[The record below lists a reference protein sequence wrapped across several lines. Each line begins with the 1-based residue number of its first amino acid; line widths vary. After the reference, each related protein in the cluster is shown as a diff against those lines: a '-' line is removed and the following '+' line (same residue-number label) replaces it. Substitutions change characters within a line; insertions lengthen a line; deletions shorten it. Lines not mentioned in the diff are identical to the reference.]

1 MSRMDHPGSCQLYSL
16 SFCLLPFSLQPL
28 TLNFEMTASTQPEV
42 NGVLVMDK
50 PAGVT
55 SHDVVA
61 RVRRILHQRQVG
73 HFGTLDP
80 FATGVLPVSVGK
92 ATRFAQFY
100 LKSRKAY
107 EGTIRLGFSTDTY
120 DATGQPT
127 SEAVPVAL
135 DTAALEEHFRQFTGR
150 LLQIPPPFSAKRVGG
165 VRAYELAR
173 AHKPVELTPVEVE
186 IYALELLSV
195 QGEQVQFAV
204 ECSGGTYVRSLAHD
218 LGQKLGCGGH
228 LAGLR
233 RTAVAEFTLK
243 RAITLERLQEAAQ
256 QGGLESC
263 IVRLESLL
271 PDCPELVVR
280 GREETSV
287 RHGHA
292 FELAQALRPGRG
304 EAPGHT
310 TAASL
315 LKILGPERRLIA
327 VARHVSGAVYH
338 PNLVLV

>member
-1 MSRMDHPGSCQLYSL
+1 MA
-16 SFCLLPFSLQPL
+16 SFQSSYFSLHPSSF
-28 TLNFEMTASTQPEV
+28 TLHPYLGLLEMTEIPSPKPEV
-42 NGVLVMDK
+42 NGVLIIDK
-50 PAGVT
+50 PAGIT

-61 RVRRILHQRQVG
+61 RVRKILGQRQVG

-107 EGTIRLGFSTDTY
+107 EGTIRFGFSTDTY
-120 DATGQPT
+120 DATGEPS
-127 SEAVPVAL
+127 SEAVAVA
-135 DTAALEEHFRQFTGR
+135 AEASELERQFRAFTGR
-150 LLQIPPPFSAKRVGG
+150 LMQAPPPYSAKRVGG

-173 AHKPVELTPVEVE
+173 QHKPVNLTPVEVE
-186 IYALELLSV
+186 IYALELLSFE
-195 QGEQVQFAV
+195 GDQVKFAV

-218 LGQKLGCGGH
+218 LGQKLGCGAH
-228 LAGLR
+228 LAVLR
-233 RTAVAEFTLK
+233 RTAVAEFK
-243 RAITLERLQEAAQ
+243 ESRAVTLESLQECMQ
-256 QGGLESC
+256 QGNLEPC
-263 IVRLESLL
+263 LVRLESLL

-304 EAPGHT
+304 SAGVAP
-310 TAASL
+310 AASL
-315 LKILGPERRLIA
+315 LKILGAERRLIA
-327 VARHVSGAVYH
+327 VARHVSGAIYH

>member
-1 MSRMDHPGSCQLYSL
+1 M
-16 SFCLLPFSLQPL
+16 
-28 TLNFEMTASTQPEV
+28 ASHAEKPEF
-42 NGVLVMDK
+42 NGVLVIDK
-50 PAGVT
+50 PANIT

-61 RVRRILHQRQVG
+61 RVRKILHERQVG

-92 ATRFAQFY
+92 GTRFAQFY

-107 EGTIRLGFSTDTY
+107 EGTIEFGFSTDTY
-120 DATGQPT
+120 DATGKPT
-127 SEAVPVAL
+127 SEALPVAL
-135 DTAALEEHFRQFTGR
+135 EAAEIERHLRGFMGR
-150 LLQIPPPFSAKRVGG
+150 LMQTPPPYSAKRVGG

-173 AHKPVELTPVEVE
+173 QQKPVTLTPVEVE
-186 IYALELLSV
+186 IYALEMLSFEGR
-195 QGEQVQFAV
+195 QLRFAV

-218 LGQKLGCGGH
+218 LGQKMGCGAH

-233 RTAVAEFTLK
+233 RTAVAEFIEN
-243 RAITLERLQEAAQ
+243 RAVTLERLQEAAH
-256 QGGLESC
+256 QGSVPSFL
-263 IVRLESLL
+263 VRLESLL

-304 EAPGHT
+304 EGQGHAPV
-310 TAASL
+310 ASL
-315 LKILGPERRLIA
+315 LKILGSERRLIA

>member
-1 MSRMDHPGSCQLYSL
+1 
-16 SFCLLPFSLQPL
+16 
-28 TLNFEMTASTQPEV
+28 MTATTPPQPEV
-42 NGVLVMDK
+42 SGVLVIDK
-50 PAGVT
+50 PAGIT

-61 RVRRILHQRQVG
+61 RVRKILHQRQVG

-107 EGTIRLGFSTDTY
+107 EGTIHFGYSTDTY
-120 DATGQPT
+120 DATGDAT
-127 SEAVPVAL
+127 SEAVAVAL
-135 DTAALEEHFRQFTGR
+135 EASVLEGYFCQFTGR
-150 LLQIPPPFSAKRVGG
+150 VLQTPPPYSAKRVGG
-165 VRAYELAR
+165 VRAYKLAR
-173 AHKPVELTPVEVE
+173 QHKPVNLAPVEVE
-186 IYALELLSV
+186 IYALELLSL
-195 QGEQVQFAV
+195 QGAEVQFAV

-218 LGQKLGCGGH
+218 FGQKMGCGAY

-233 RTAVAEFTLK
+233 RTAVAEFTLD
-243 RAITLERLQEAAQ
+243 RAVTLERLQDVALE
-256 QGGLESC
+256 GNVESC
-263 IVRLESLL
+263 IVRMEALL

-304 EAPGHT
+304 AAPGN
-310 TAASL
+310 APAMNL

-327 VARHVSGAVYH
+327 VARHVSGAIYH

>member
-1 MSRMDHPGSCQLYSL
+1 MATGKDLK
-16 SFCLLPFSLQPL
+16 
-28 TLNFEMTASTQPEV
+28 PEV

-61 RVRRILHQRQVG
+61 RVRKILHQRQVG

-107 EGTIRLGFSTDTY
+107 EGRIRFGFSTDTY
-120 DATGQPT
+120 DATGAPT
-127 SEAVPVAL
+127 SQAVPVAL
-135 DTAALEEHFRQFTGR
+135 DRPALEAHFLEFTGR
-150 LLQIPPPFSAKRVGG
+150 LLQTPPPYSAKRVGG

-173 AHKPVELTPVEVE
+173 QHKPVDLAPVEVE
-186 IYALELLSV
+186 VYALELLG
-195 QGEQVQFAV
+195 GEGDEVRFAV

-233 RTAVAEFTLK
+233 RTAVAEFTEC
-243 RAITLERLQEAAQ
+243 RAVTLERLKDIAQ
-256 QGGLESC
+256 QGNLDSCLVPLEA
-263 IVRLESLL
+263 LL
-271 PDCPELVVR
+271 PDCPELMVR

-287 RHGHA
+287 RHGQT

-304 EAPGHT
+304 EGPGHAP
-310 TAASL
+310 AAKL
-315 LKILGPERRLIA
+315 LRILGSERRLIA
-327 VARHVSGAVYH
+327 VARHVSGAIYH

>member
-1 MSRMDHPGSCQLYSL
+1 
-16 SFCLLPFSLQPL
+16 
-28 TLNFEMTASTQPEV
+28 MTEITPPQPEFS
-42 NGVLVMDK
+42 GVLVIDK
-50 PAGVT
+50 PAGIT

-61 RVRRILHQRQVG
+61 RVRKILGQRQVG

-107 EGTIRLGFSTDTY
+107 EGTIRFGFSTDTY

-127 SEAVPVAL
+127 SEAVPVL
-135 DTAALEEHFRQFTGR
+135 LEAPVLEDYFRQFTGR
-150 LLQIPPPFSAKRVGG
+150 LLQTPPPFSAKRVGG

-173 AHKPVELTPVEVE
+173 QHKPVNLTPVEVE
-186 IYALELLSV
+186 IYALELLGLE
-195 QGEQVQFAV
+195 GEQVRFAV

-218 LGQKLGCGGH
+218 LGQKLGGGAH

-233 RTAVAEFTLK
+233 RTAVAEFTLN
-243 RAITLERLQEAAQ
+243 RAVTLERLQEAAQ
-256 QGGLESC
+256 QGNLESC
-263 IVRLESLL
+263 IVRLEALL

-280 GREETSV
+280 GREETLV

-304 EAPGHT
+304 EAPGHA
-310 TAASL
+310 TAANL
-315 LKILGPERRLIA
+315 LKILGSERRLIA
-327 VARHVSGAVYH
+327 VARHVSGAIYH
-338 PNLVLV
+338 PHLVLV